1 MNKKNQ
7 GITCNIS
14 DKNNEYFL
22 FTSIQISFKDTH
34 RENTPSN
41 KSEMPLKMM
50 NMYVWAIG
58 TLVNYL

>member
-1 MNKKNQ
+1 M
-7 GITCNIS
+7 CNIS

-41 KSEMPLKMM
+41 KSEMLLKMM